1 MIIAF
6 SSAQVPRAF
15 LGLKSGGSTMLRKL
29 TTLTLLAGLGLS
41 GATQATLF
49 DRGSGLIYD
58 DVLKIT

>member
-1 MIIAF
+1 
-6 SSAQVPRAF
+6 
-15 LGLKSGGSTMLRKL
+15 MLRKL